1 MTRAIVAAVLAA
13 LVWFPAASFAQAPAP
28 ASVEVEPVR
37 CWWRTDR
44 ASIRMGAPFDAVLTC
59 AALETPSTRVVVDRS
74 RLDFTVMSLPPFD
87 VLDGTASED
96 AVTPARRFFQYT
108 YQLRLLNDTAF
119 GQDVR
124 LAGPPIGY
132 RIDTQTGDGTTS
144 QGRDLTY
151 ALPPLT
157 MRVLSLVA
165 GDSRDIRD
173 STSLTFAD
181 LDARRFRARVLNIL
195 GWVFYAL
202 AAGVVLLAAV
212 RAYAAL
218 RAPARVTLN
227 LVSGRAILATAGR
240 ELANVQR
247 ERQTDGWTDALVARA
262 AAALRVIAG
271 YAVGRPAAQAP
282 GLAASAVGGQLALT
296 RGLLRR
302 RHALVS
308 ASVTPAD
315 LGDAGTSSGAVQ
327 AVRDG
332 LTAITAARFGRA
344 ALDDSAVDGAMRAG
358 SDLAR
363 RLALRH
369 SWPMVRWARFLA
381 LISEWRGRA

>member
-1 MTRAIVAAVLAA
+1 
-13 LVWFPAASFAQAPAP
+13 
-28 ASVEVEPVR
+28 
-37 CWWRTDR
+37 
-44 ASIRMGAPFDAVLTC
+44 
-59 AALETPSTRVVVDRS
+59 
-74 RLDFTVMSLPPFD
+74 
-87 VLDGTASED
+87 
-96 AVTPARRFFQYT
+96 
-108 YQLRLLNDTAF
+108 
-119 GQDVR
+119 
-124 LAGPPIGY
+124 
-132 RIDTQTGDGTTS
+132 
-144 QGRDLTY
+144 
-151 ALPPLT
+151 
-157 MRVLSLVA
+157 
-165 GDSRDIRD
+165 
-173 STSLTFAD
+173 
-181 LDARRFRARVLNIL
+181 
-195 GWVFYAL
+195 
-202 AAGVVLLAAV
+202 
-212 RAYAAL
+212 
-218 RAPARVTLN
+218 VTLN

-332 LTAITAARFGRA
+332 LTAITAARCGRA